1 MKKLITILIGVV
13 ALIVLGSFLFN
24 NQDQT
29 EEPKESETETKS
41 TENAK
46 TDEENAGNEA
56 KKTDEAVT
64 SFTFE
69 PFTVELEVDNQV
81 EARNPFEVEAS
92 LKNTYNGPVTLKAG
106 SKCTEEVT
114 LVLTAFEDYQ
124 EGQAPPECTD
134 PTEDVEVLVGDSLD
148 TKAQFT
154 AEKDGKYI
162 VTAYFAN
169 MPLVKKAITVGTAE
183 ELEVIESSSSNLG
196 SLYLNIAAEGNF
208 QTEEPIYLSG
218 ALSNTGDNYISLNE
232 NSCQLDIEFKVT
244 VDNEP
249 VELPETYGP
258 CEDVNRKFNLQ
269 AGNTIN
275 AYSTFT
281 PAIKGKYTVK
291 AHHVNNV
298 TTVLEFDVN

>member
-13 ALIVLGSFLFN
+13 AIIVLGLFLFN
-24 NQDQT
+24 NRDQT
-29 EEPKESETETKS
+29 EEPKKSTTETNS
-41 TENAK
+41 TEN
-46 TDEENAGNEA
+46 TITNESNTVNEA

-64 SFTFE
+64 SFTLE
-69 PFTVELEVDNQV
+69 PFTLTMEVDNQV
-81 EARNPFEVEAS
+81 EAGNPFEAEAS
-92 LKNTYNGPVTLKAG
+92 LKNTYNGPVTLKTG

-114 LVLTAFEDYQ
+114 FVLTPFEDYQ
-124 EGQAPPECTD
+124 EGQLPPECKD
-134 PTEDVEVLVGDSLD
+134 LTEDVEVLVGDSLD
-148 TKAQFT
+148 TKAQLT
-154 AEKDGKYI
+154 AEKNGKYI

-183 ELEVIESSSSNLG
+183 ELEVKESSSNLG
-196 SLYLNIAAEGNF
+196 SLYLNLAAEGKF
-208 QTEEPIYLSG
+208 QTEEPIYFSS
-218 ALSNTGDNYISLNE
+218 ALSNTGDNFISLKE

-269 AGNTIN
+269 SGDTIN
-275 AYSTFT
+275 AYTTFT
-281 PAIKGKYTVK
+281 PVKKGKYTVK
-291 AHHVNNV
+291 TYHVNNL

>member
-1 MKKLITILIGVV
+1 MKKLITVIIGVV
-13 ALIVLGSFLFN
+13 VLIVLGSLLFN
-24 NQDQT
+24 SRDKT
-29 EEPKESETETKS
+29 EKPNKSITETNS
-41 TENAK
+41 TEKTSNA
-46 TDEENAGNEA
+46 ELSNENEA
-56 KKTDEAVT
+56 EKSDETVT

-69 PFTVELEVDNQV
+69 PFTLTMEVDNQV
-81 EARNPFEVEAS
+81 EAGNSFEVDAS

-114 LVLTAFEDYQ
+114 LVLTPIEDYQ
-124 EGQAPPECTD
+124 EGQSPPECKD
-134 PTEDVEVLVGDSLD
+134 LTEDVEVLVGDSLD

-169 MPLVKKAITVGTAE
+169 MPLIKKAITVGTADE
-183 ELEVIESSSSNLG
+183 FEVKESSSSNLG
-196 SLYLNIAAEGNF
+196 SLQLNLAAEGKF
-208 QTEEPIYLSG
+208 QSEEPIYLSS

-258 CEDVNRKFNLQ
+258 CEDVNRNFNLQ
-269 AGNTIN
+269 AGDTIN
-275 AYSTFT
+275 AYTTFT
-281 PAIKGKYTVK
+281 PTEKGKYTVK
-291 AHHVNNV
+291 AYHVNNV